1 MVISKIIQR
10 HFTQGGKRVAAQLEL
25 HNIAPDFDVEA
36 YVRSLE
42 PADEILVFDAQGRLE
57 KVYKFDVQA
66 DLCNVEL
73 VTEVKEESIHTV
85 AQPETTDISANEDSV
100 RGGGVDVIAHKPSI
114 AVQEERL
121 TPARTIKKKK

>member
-10 HFTQGGKRVAAQLEL
+10 HFTQGGERVAAQLEL

-85 AQPETTDISANEDSV
+85 AEPETTDISANEDSV
-100 RGGGVDVIAHKPSI
+100 RGGEVDVIARKPSDV
-114 AVQEERL
+114 VQEEGL
-121 TPARTIKKKK
+121 APTRTIKKKK